1 MEQYLAYLEEWLVE
15 TLKRRGA
22 DGFVLGV
29 SGGVDS
35 AVMAYLLAR
44 KFREQTL
51 GLILPCKSADK
62 DAHDARLVLD
72 SAQLEYRTIDLTAT
86 RELLFPTIEEFTA
99 QNTADAVRVIDGNMR
114 ARLRMTTLFAV
125 AQSKNYLVVG
135 TDNAVEWYTGYF
147 TKFGDGGVDIAP
159 FIHLLKSDVYEAA
172 RLLGVPQSIIAKA
185 PSAGLWEGQ
194 TDESEIGV
202 SYETLEAFLRGEA
215 VSEEAQARIAYWH
228 NRSDHKREMP
238 WMPSRKPQD
247 MT

>member
-1 MEQYLAYLEEWLVE
+1 MEKYLTYLEDWLAE
-15 TLKRRGA
+15 TLERRGA

-35 AVMAYLLAR
+35 AVMTYLLGR
-44 KFREQTL
+44 KFRANSL
-51 GLILPCKSADK
+51 GLILPCNSARGDEE
-62 DAHDARLVLD
+62 DAKLVLRGAGLD
-72 SAQLEYRTIDLTAT
+72 YRTIDLTT
-86 RELLFPTIEEFTA
+86 MRNQMLPELAEFTSE
-99 QNTADAVRVIDGNMR
+99 NSPEVVRVIDGNIR

-159 FIHLLKSDVYEAA
+159 LIHLLKSEVYEAA
-172 RLLGVPQSIIAKA
+172 NILGVPQPIIAKA

-202 SYETLEAFLRGEA
+202 RYEQLEQFLRGQH
-215 VSEEAQARIAYWH
+215 VSDDVKKRIAFWH
-228 NRSDHKREMP
+228 NRSDHKREIP
-238 WMPSRKPQD
+238 WIPQPYNK
-247 MT
+247 